1 MFGIGVFLVILGA
14 GSFIL
19 PLVGMQFRLMGFVEP
34 YQPIAGIVGIGAGV
48 VLAFFGRGKK
58 DKKKK

>member
-19 PLVGMQFRLMGFVEP
+19 PLMGMQFKLVAFVEP
-34 YQPIAGIVGIGAGV
+34 YQPIPGIVAIVAGV
-48 VLAFFGRGKK
+48 ALAFFGRGKK